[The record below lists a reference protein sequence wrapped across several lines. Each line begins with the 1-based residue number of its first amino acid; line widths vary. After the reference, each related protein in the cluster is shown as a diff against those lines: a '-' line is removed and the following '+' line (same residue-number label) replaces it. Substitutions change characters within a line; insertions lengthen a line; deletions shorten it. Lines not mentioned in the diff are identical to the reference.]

1 MKNLISEID
10 RVFEEFIQIIT
21 SLSNEQLHTS
31 PFESS
36 WTAGQLSQ
44 HVIKYSSGL
53 AEILNGPVKE
63 TNRKFDDK
71 VKMIKSDFLN
81 FNIKMKSPKFLVPE
95 NMKYDK
101 ETILNQLEKNKKEI
115 ISVAP
120 NLDLTQTCLAF
131 EIPVYGKLTRFEMLY
146 FILFHTQ
153 RHVHQLKNIHDV
165 LALKII

>member
-1 MKNLISEID
+1 
-10 RVFEEFIQIIT
+10 
-21 SLSNEQLHTS
+21 
-31 PFESS
+31 
-36 WTAGQLSQ
+36 
-44 HVIKYSSGL
+44 
-53 AEILNGPVKE
+53 
-63 TNRKFDDK
+63 
-71 VKMIKSDFLN
+71 
-81 FNIKMKSPKFLVPE
+81 MKSPKFLVPE